1 MIQIYYNGKLLGQMN
16 KYDSRSL
23 LHYWDRQSSN
33 EDVWLGLQ
41 SKYQKQYGIDDNL
54 DFVEPRYEEA

>member
-41 SKYQKQYGIDDNL
+41 SKYQKQYGIDDLL
-54 DFVEPRYEEA
+54 DFVEPKYEEA

>member
-41 SKYQKQYGIDDNL
+41 SKYQKQYGIDDLL
-54 DFVEPRYEEA
+54 DFVEPKYEEV